1 MGRHRSIADG
11 YDNEPTGPIMNR
23 QQTIRINKQSAQL
36 SILLERLLYAIVSL
50 LVFEGLIR
58 KLVPAAMGMVVFF
71 LKDILCLYAIYL
83 TSPIKLPGL
92 SAWLRSCWT
101 GLIILY
107 IPLLVYTAFLDLPL
121 SLFGAKQYLLYAIAG
136 LIVPLAFPSERV
148 EQFKR
153 FASFFALLLIPTT
166 IVSILQ
172 NALPDTHWLNLTVGG
187 TPMTEFSAGGYLR
200 VSSTFS
206 FTGQY
211 SWFLNAVCAFMIIG
225 FFLPPYDGN
234 SSYFL
239 KTVMPVL
246 LGITLTVGVF
256 ITGGR
261 TAVLGNAGCI
271 LIGFILSSW
280 KSPSASIRKGLLA
293 GFFVIPAFWLL
304 HEIKPEF
311 FAAYEARSSGH
322 GDASHEDEIQER
334 ILGSFLNWTEWYG
347 DQDVASMLIG
357 NGLGVMSNGS
367 DRIST
372 YANSIRSTGFW
383 TEGDI
388 PSTAWEGGIYLMIIW
403 YGFRLMVVLYCF
415 RAWQSMKDYKYSA
428 VASFLLANV
437 VINGIMGNI
446 GMQPPLAI
454 WWWLS
459 VGAIITI
466 HGFEKG
472 RVNTGQVRAV

>member
-1 MGRHRSIADG
+1 MTD
-11 YDNEPTGPIMNR
+11 
-23 QQTIRINKQSAQL
+23 QQAIRLSRQSAQL

-71 LKDILCLYAIYL
+71 LKDVLCLYAIYL
-83 TSPIKLPGL
+83 TSPLKLPGL
-92 SAWLRSCWT
+92 SGWLRSYWT
-101 GLIILY
+101 GLLILY
-107 IPLLVYTAFLDLPL
+107 IPLLIYTAFLDLPL
-121 SLFGAKQYLLYAIAG
+121 SLFGAKQYLLYVITG
-136 LIVPLAFPSERV
+136 LIVPIAFPSDRV

-153 FASFFALLLIPTT
+153 FASYFSLLLIPTT
-166 IVSILQ
+166 IVSVLQ

-225 FFLPPYDGN
+225 FFLPPYDEN

-239 KTVMPVL
+239 KTIMPVL

-271 LIGFILSSW
+271 LIGFVLSSW

-304 HEIKPEF
+304 HEVKPEF

-322 GDASHEDEIQER
+322 EEESHNEEIQGR
-334 ILGSFLNWTEWYG
+334 VVDSFLNWTEWYG

-367 DRIST
+367 DKIST
-372 YANSIRSTGFW
+372 YANNIRSTGFW

-388 PSTAWEGGIYLMIIW
+388 SSTAWEGGIYLMIIW
-403 YGFRLMVVLYCF
+403 YGFRLMVVYYCF

-459 VGAIITI
+459 VGAILTI

-472 RVNTGQVRAV
+472 RTNKGQVRTT